1 MKKDSVALRILL
13 IAAITILLLIP
24 LLMIQSLI
32 TDRQQYRFEA
42 VHEISKSWAGAQTIA
57 GPMITITSK
66 EEKEDKQGKKY
77 FVTKSFHY
85 LPENLIIDVDVIPEK
100 RYRGIYEVMLY
111 KSKIKMRGNFNLT
124 KLFEQFADKKIE
136 ECYISFNISDLRGI
150 QKNAVL
156 KLNGENFNLI
166 SGLKNKIF
174 KSGFYSDF
182 DLSTEYVLQNFDIEL
197 ELNGMENLDFIPLG
211 KFTDVNISSPW
222 NNPSFAGAFL
232 PTTREVTE
240 DGFTAQWKV
249 NHFNRSYPQEWESK
263 TYDTFSSAF
272 GVKLLVPV
280 DEYQKTMRT
289 SKYGMMIVVLTFLS
303 FFMVELF
310 SKKVI
315 HPIQYLLVGLAL
327 LIFYSILLAISE
339 YILFQYSYLI
349 SSLLVVALIGF
360 YVKSIYKSKQIAS
373 IITGVLFM
381 FYGFMYVI
389 LQLQDYSLLLGTIAL
404 FVILATTMFFTR
416 KINWFEIFSGK
427 EKADKS
433 GTVPISD

>member
-1 MKKDSVALRILL
+1 MKKDSVALRIIF
-13 IAAITILLLIP
+13 IAGIIIMLLIP

-32 TDRQQYRFEA
+32 TDRQQYRFVA
-42 VHEISKSWAGAQTIA
+42 IQEISKSWAGAQTIA
-57 GPMITITSK
+57 GPIITVTTK
-66 EEKEDKQGKKY
+66 KEKEDKEGNKY
-77 FVTKSFHY
+77 FVTRSYHY
-85 LPENLIIDVDVIPEK
+85 LPGNLKIDVEVLPEK
-100 RYRGIYEVMLY
+100 RYKGIYEVMLY
-111 KSKIKMRGNFNLT
+111 KSKIKMSGNFNLA

-136 ECYISFNISDLRGI
+136 QSYISFNISDLRGI
-150 QKNAVL
+150 QKDAIL
-156 KLNGENFNLI
+156 KLNGDSYNLI
-166 SGLKNKIF
+166 SGIKNKIF

-182 DLSTEYVLQNFDIEL
+182 ELKTDNVLQNFDIEL

-211 KFTDVNISSPW
+211 KFTEVNVNSPW

-232 PTTREVTE
+232 PTTREITE

-249 NHFNRSYPQEWESK
+249 NHFNRSYPQEWEGK
-263 TYDTFSSAF
+263 TYDAFPSAF

-289 SKYGMMIVVLTFLS
+289 SKYGLMIIVLTFLS
-303 FFMVELF
+303 FFMIELF

-349 SSLLVVALIGF
+349 SSLLIIALIGF
-360 YVKSIYKSKQIAS
+360 YVRSIYKSKQIAS
-373 IITGVLFM
+373 IITGMLFM

-404 FVILATTMFFTR
+404 FIILAAIMFFTR
-416 KINWFEIFSGK
+416 KINWYDIFSSKTGK
-427 EKADKS
+427 EL
-433 GTVPISD
+433 G

>member
-42 VHEISKSWAGAQTIA
+42 VYEISKSWAGAQTIA
-57 GPMITITSK
+57 GPMITVTTK
-66 EEKEDKQGKKY
+66 KEKENKEGKKY
-77 FVTKSFHY
+77 FVTKSYHY
-85 LPENLIIDVDVIPEK
+85 LPENLKIDVDVTPEK

-111 KSKIKMRGNFNLT
+111 KSKIKMSGNFNLK
-124 KLFEQFADKKIE
+124 KLIEQFADKKIE
-136 ECYISFNISDLRGI
+136 QSYISFNISDLRGI
-150 QKNAVL
+150 QKDAVL
-156 KLNGENFNLI
+156 KLNGINFNLV

-174 KSGFYSDF
+174 KNGFYSDF
-182 DLSTEYVLQNFDIEL
+182 ELNKENVDQKFNIEL

-211 KFTDVNISSPW
+211 KFTEVNISSPW
-222 NNPSFAGAFL
+222 SNPSFAGAFL

-240 DGFTAQWKV
+240 DGFTAQWRV
-249 NHFNRSYPQEWESK
+249 NHFNRSYPQEWEGK
-263 TYDTFSSAF
+263 TYDAFPSKF

-289 SKYGMMIVVLTFLS
+289 SKYGLMIIALTFLS
-303 FFMVELF
+303 FFMIELF

-349 SSLLVVALIGF
+349 SSLLIIALIGF
-360 YVKSIYKSKQIAS
+360 YVKSIYKSKQIAT
-373 IITGVLFM
+373 IITGMLFM

-404 FVILATTMFFTR
+404 FIILAAIMFFTR
-416 KINWFEIFSGK
+416 KINWFEIFSSK
-427 EKADKS
+427 TKAS
-433 GTVPISD
+433 QV

>member
-13 IAAITILLLIP
+13 IAAIIILLLIP

-32 TDRQQYRFEA
+32 TDRQQYRLA
-42 VHEISKSWAGAQTIA
+42 AIHEISKSWSGAQTIA
-57 GPMITITSK
+57 GPMITVTTK
-66 EEKEDKQGKKY
+66 KEKENKEGEKY
-77 FVTKSFHY
+77 IVTRSYHY
-85 LPENLIIDVDVIPEK
+85 LPENLNMDVEVIPEK
-100 RYRGIYEVMLY
+100 RYKGIYEVMLY
-111 KSKIKMRGNFNLT
+111 KSKIKMSGNFNLE
-124 KLFEQFADKKIE
+124 KLFKQFSHKKIE
-136 ECYISFNISDLRGI
+136 QSYISFNISDLRGI
-150 QKNAVL
+150 QKDAQVQ
-156 KLNGENFNLI
+156 LNGKSYNLI
-166 SGLKNKIF
+166 SGLKNKTF

-182 DLSTEYVLQNFDIEL
+182 ELNTENVLQNFEIDL
-197 ELNGMENLDFIPLG
+197 ELNGMENMDFIPLG
-211 KFTDVNISSPW
+211 KFTEVNINSPW

-232 PTTREVTE
+232 PTTRKITE
-240 DGFTAQWKV
+240 AGFTAQWRI
-249 NHFNRSYPQEWESK
+249 NHFNRSYPQEWEGK
-263 TYDTFSSAF
+263 TYDAFTSAF

-289 SKYGMMIVVLTFLS
+289 SKYGLMIIALTLLS
-303 FFMVELF
+303 FFMIELF

-339 YILFQYSYLI
+339 YFLFQYSYLI
-349 SSLLVVALIGF
+349 SSLLIIALIGF

-373 IITGVLFM
+373 IITGMLFM

-404 FVILATTMFFTR
+404 FIILAAVMFFTR

-427 EKADKS
+427 VMKDL
-433 GTVPISD
+433 

>member
-32 TDRQQYRFEA
+32 TDRQQYRFKA
-42 VHEISKSWAGAQTIA
+42 VQEISKSWAGAQTIA
-57 GPMITITSK
+57 GPVITVTHK
-66 EEKEDKQGKKY
+66 KEKENKDGKKY

-85 LPENLIIDVDVIPEK
+85 LPENLNIEVVVTPEK

-111 KSKIKMRGNFNLT
+111 KSKIKMKGNFNLE
-124 KLFEQFADKKIE
+124 KLTNQFSDKNIEQS
-136 ECYISFNISDLRGI
+136 YISFNISDLRGI
-150 QKNAVL
+150 QKDAVF
-156 KLNGENFNLI
+156 KLNGTNYNLI

-174 KSGFYSDF
+174 KGGFYSDF
-182 DLSTEYVLQNFDIEL
+182 DLNTENVLQNFEIEL

-211 KFTDVNISSPW
+211 KFTGVNVNSSW
-222 NNPSFAGAFL
+222 SNPSFAGAFL

-240 DGFTAQWKV
+240 DGFTAQWRV
-249 NHFNRSYPQEWESK
+249 NHFNRPYPQEWEGK
-263 TYDTFSSAF
+263 IYDTFPSAF

-289 SKYGMMIVVLTFLS
+289 SKYGLMIIALTFLS
-303 FFMVELF
+303 FFMIELF

-349 SSLLVVALIGF
+349 STLLIIALIGF
-360 YVKSIYKSKQIAS
+360 YIKSIYKSKQIAS
-373 IITGVLFM
+373 IITGMLFM

-389 LQLQDYSLLLGTIAL
+389 LQLQDYSLLLGTLVLLI
-404 FVILATTMFFTR
+404 ILAAIMFFTR
-416 KINWFEIFSGK
+416 NINWFEIFSSK
-427 EKADKS
+427 RDVS
-433 GTVPISD
+433 QV